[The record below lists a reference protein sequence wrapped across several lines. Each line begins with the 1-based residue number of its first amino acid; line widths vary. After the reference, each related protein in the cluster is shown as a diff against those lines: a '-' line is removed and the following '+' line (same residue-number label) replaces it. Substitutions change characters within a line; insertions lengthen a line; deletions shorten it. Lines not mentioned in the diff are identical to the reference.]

1 MIYAMRNLLFSV
13 IFLGI
18 FANSQT
24 FNQDYA
30 NVSNLVSQANI
41 NATLQ
46 EFEALGVKTTGSAS
60 NNNAYTWL
68 KNKYLSFGYSE
79 ADITKDTFTY
89 NGSATSNLIVTKTGT
104 KYPNIYIIVC
114 GHYDTITG
122 TGTNDNGSGVSVILE
137 VARLLK
143 NVTTE
148 YSIKFINFT
157 GEEQGLLGS
166 AHYVS
171 NVVNATNPKM
181 NIRLVLNIDEVGG
194 IKGQTND
201 TITCERDESN
211 SPSANNASSN
221 ILTQQLM
228 NCVKLY
234 SPLKTHLNYAYA
246 SDYMPF
252 QSNGEVITGLF
263 EYNETPYA
271 HTANDKYIYLD
282 PVYIYNIA
290 KATTG
295 AVQHFAMTGQTLS
308 TDTVQSPSTDFRS
321 YPNPAKDYLQLEF
334 SNSKNQD
341 FSFTITS
348 LDGKLIAKTENQ
360 TRIDI
365 SSLQKGNYLGTF
377 KIGDQIITKKMI
389 VE

>member
-1 MIYAMRNLLFSV
+1 MKNLIFS
-13 IFLGI
+13 ILFLGF

-24 FNQDYA
+24 YNQNYA
-30 NVSNLVSQANI
+30 NVSNLVSQSNI
-41 NATLQ
+41 NSYLQ
-46 EFEALGVKTTGSAS
+46 EFEALGVKTTGSIA
-60 NNNAYTWL
+60 NNNAYNWL
-68 KNKYLSFGYSE
+68 KNKYVSFGYSE
-79 ADITKDTFTY
+79 NDITKDNFTY
-89 NGSATSNLIVTKTGT
+89 NGQTTSNLILTKQGT
-104 KYPNIYIIVC
+104 KYPNIYIIIC

-143 NVTTE
+143 NVNTD
-148 YSIKFINFT
+148 YSIKFINFS

-171 NVVNATNPKM
+171 SVVNATNPKM
-181 NIRLVLNIDEVGG
+181 NIRLVINIDEVGG

-211 SPSANNASSN
+211 SPSANNTASN
-221 ILTQQLM
+221 TFTQQLM
-228 NCVKLY
+228 NCVTLY
-234 SPLKTHLNYAYA
+234 STLKTNLSYAYA

-252 QSNGEVITGLF
+252 QANGEVITGLF

-271 HTANDKYIYLD
+271 HTANDTYSNLD

-290 KATTG
+290 KATVG
-295 AVQHFAMTGQTLS
+295 AVQHFAVAGQTL
-308 TDTVQSPSTDFRS
+308 DTCTPKDIVMSFRF

-334 SNSKNQD
+334 LNSKTQR
-341 FSFTITS
+341 FTFTITDFEGRTLS
-348 LDGKLIAKTENQ
+348 QTENQ

-365 SSLQKGNYLGTF
+365 SSIPKGIYLGTF
-377 KIGDQIITKKMI
+377 KVEDQVITKKII

>member
-1 MIYAMRNLLFSV
+1 MKNLLLSAL
-13 IFLGI
+13 FLGF

-24 FNQDYA
+24 FNQNYA
-30 NVSNLVSQANI
+30 NVSNLVSQTNI
-41 NATLQ
+41 NTYLQ
-46 EFEALGVKTTGSAS
+46 EFEALGVKTTGSTI
-60 NNNAYTWL
+60 NNNAYNWL

-79 ADITKDTFTY
+79 TDITKDNFTY
-89 NGSATSNLIVTKTGT
+89 SGQTTSNLILTKQGK
-104 KYPNIYIIVC
+104 KYPNIYIIIC
-114 GHYDTITG
+114 GHYDTIVG
-122 TGTNDNGSGVSVILE
+122 PGTNDNGSGISVILE

-143 NVTTE
+143 NIPTD
-148 YSIKFINFT
+148 YSIKFINFS

-171 NVVNATNPKM
+171 SVVNATSPKM

-201 TITCERDESN
+201 TVTCERDESN
-211 SPSANNASSN
+211 SPSLNNAASN
-221 ILTQQLM
+221 TFTQQLI

-234 SPLKTHLNYAYA
+234 SPLKTNLSYAYA

-252 QSNGEVITGLF
+252 QANGDIITGLF

-271 HTANDKYIYLD
+271 HTANDKYINLD

-295 AVQHFAMTGQTLS
+295 AVQHFAIASQTLDTS
-308 TDTVQSPSTDFRS
+308 TSKEIVNSFRF

-334 SNSKNQD
+334 LNSKTKN
-341 FSFTITS
+341 FTFTIT
-348 LDGKLIAKTENQ
+348 DFEGKTLSKTQNQ

-365 SSLQKGNYLGTF
+365 SSLTTGIYLGTF
-377 KIGDQIITKKMI
+377 EVEDQIITKKII

>member
-1 MIYAMRNLLFSV
+1 MKNLLFSV
-13 IFLGI
+13 LFLGF

-30 NVSNLVSQANI
+30 NVSNLVSQTNI
-41 NATLQ
+41 NTYLQ
-46 EFEALGVKTTGSAS
+46 EFEALGVKTTGSTA

-79 ADITKDTFTY
+79 AEITRDNFTY
-89 NGSATSNLIVTKTGT
+89 NGNTTSNIIITKTGT
-104 KYPNIYIIVC
+104 KYPNTYLIVC

-143 NVTTE
+143 NVPTE
-148 YSIKFINFT
+148 YSIKFINFS

-166 AHYVS
+166 QHYVTS
-171 NVVNATNPKM
+171 VVNATNPKM

-194 IKGQTND
+194 IKGQTNN

-211 SPSANNASSN
+211 TPSANNAASN
-221 ILTQQLM
+221 TFTQQLM
-228 NCVKLY
+228 NCVTLY
-234 SPLKTHLNYAYA
+234 STLTTNLSYAYA

-252 QSNGEVITGLF
+252 QANGEIITGLF

-271 HTANDKYIYLD
+271 HTANDTYSNLD
-282 PVYIYNIA
+282 PVYIYKIA

-295 AVQHFAMTGQTLS
+295 AVQHFAVASQALS
-308 TDTVQSPSTDFRS
+308 VGESKDLSASFS
-321 YPNPAKDYLQLEF
+321 IYPNPAKDYLQLEF
-334 SNSKNQD
+334 SNSKNQK
-341 FSFTITS
+341 FSFILTS
-348 LDGKLIAKTENQ
+348 LEGKTIIQTENQ

-365 SSLQKGNYLGTF
+365 SSISKGVYLGTL
-377 KIGDQIITKKMI
+377 KVGDQVITKKII

>member
-1 MIYAMRNLLFSV
+1 MRNLLFSV
-13 IFLGI
+13 LFFCF

-41 NATLQ
+41 NTYLQ
-46 EFEALGVKTTGSAS
+46 EFEGLGVKTTGSTA
-60 NNNAYTWL
+60 NNNAYNWL

-79 ADITKDTFTY
+79 AEITKDTFTY
-89 NGSATSNLIVTKTGT
+89 NGQSTSNIIITKQGT
-104 KYPNIYIIVC
+104 KYPNTYIIVC

-143 NVTTE
+143 NIPTE
-148 YSIKFINFT
+148 YSIKFINFS

-166 AHYVS
+166 QHYVT
-171 NVVNATNPKM
+171 NVVNTTNPKM

-194 IKGQTND
+194 IKGKTND

-211 SPSANNASSN
+211 NPSTNNAASN
-221 ILTQQLM
+221 IFTQQLM
-228 NCVKLY
+228 NCVTLY
-234 SPLKTHLNYAYA
+234 STLKTNLSYAYS

-252 QSNGEVITGLF
+252 QANGEVITGLF

-271 HTANDKYIYLD
+271 HTVNDNYSNLD

-295 AVQHFAMTGQTLS
+295 AVQHFAIADQNLNIRTPKDIVTSFQ
-308 TDTVQSPSTDFRS
+308 F

-334 SNSKNQD
+334 PNSKTQH
-341 FSFTITS
+341 FSFTITT
-348 LDGKLIAKTENQ
+348 LDGRTVYKTENQ
-360 TRIDI
+360 TKINI
-365 SSLQKGNYLGTF
+365 SSLSPGIYLGSF
-377 KIGDQIITKKMI
+377 NIEDEMVTKKII

>member
-1 MIYAMRNLLFSV
+1 MKNLLFSV
-13 IFLGI
+13 IFLGF

-24 FNQDYA
+24 FNQNYA
-30 NVSNLVSQANI
+30 NISNQVSQTNI
-41 NATLQ
+41 NSYLQ
-46 EFEALGVKTTGSAS
+46 DFEGLGVKTTGSTA
-60 NNNAYTWL
+60 NNNAYNWL

-79 ADITKDTFTY
+79 SDITKDNFTY
-89 NGSATSNLIVTKTGT
+89 NGQTTSNLILTKQGT
-104 KYPNIYIIVC
+104 KYPNIYIIIC

-143 NVTTE
+143 NINTE
-148 YSIKFINFT
+148 YSIKFINFS

-201 TITCERDESN
+201 TVTCERDESSN
-211 SPSANNASSN
+211 PTVNNAASN
-221 ILTQQLM
+221 TFTQQLM
-228 NCVKLY
+228 NCVALY
-234 SPLKTHLNYAYA
+234 STLKTNLSYAYA

-252 QSNGEVITGLF
+252 QANGEVITGLF

-271 HTANDKYIYLD
+271 HTANDTYSNLD
-282 PVYIYNIA
+282 PTYIFNIA
-290 KATTG
+290 KATVG
-295 AVQHFAMTGQTLS
+295 AVQHFAVAHQTL
-308 TDTVQSPSTDFRS
+308 DTCTPKDIVMSFRF
-321 YPNPAKDYLQLEF
+321 YPNPAKDYLQLDF
-334 SNSKNQD
+334 LNSKTQR
-341 FSFTITS
+341 FTFTIT
-348 LDGKLIAKTENQ
+348 DFEGKTLSKTENQ

-365 SSLQKGNYLGTF
+365 SSLPKGIYLGTF
-377 KIGDQIITKKMI
+377 KVEDQVITKKII

>member
-1 MIYAMRNLLFSV
+1 MKNLLFS
-13 IFLGI
+13 ILFLGF

-24 FNQDYA
+24 FNQNYA
-30 NVSNLVSQANI
+30 NVSNLVSQTNI
-41 NATLQ
+41 NSYLQ
-46 EFEALGVKTTGSAS
+46 EFEALGVKTTGSTA
-60 NNNAYTWL
+60 NNNAYNWL

-79 ADITKDTFTY
+79 SDITKDNFTY
-89 NGSATSNLIVTKTGT
+89 NGQTTSNLILTKQGT
-104 KYPNIYIIVC
+104 KYPNTYIIIC

-143 NVTTE
+143 NVNTD
-148 YSIKFINFT
+148 YSIKFINFS

-171 NVVNATNPKM
+171 SVVNATNPKM

-211 SPSANNASSN
+211 SPSANNTASN
-221 ILTQQLM
+221 TFTQQLM
-228 NCVKLY
+228 NCVTLY
-234 SPLKTHLNYAYA
+234 STLKTNLSYAYA

-252 QSNGEVITGLF
+252 QANGEVITGLF

-271 HTANDKYIYLD
+271 HTANDTYTNLD
-282 PVYIYNIA
+282 PVYIYNIT
-290 KATTG
+290 KATVG
-295 AVQHFAMTGQTLS
+295 AVQHFAVAGQTL
-308 TDTVQSPSTDFRS
+308 DTCTPKDIVMSFRF
-321 YPNPAKDYLQLEF
+321 YPNPAKDDLQLEF
-334 SNSKNQD
+334 LNSKTQR
-341 FSFTITS
+341 FTFTIT
-348 LDGKLIAKTENQ
+348 DFEGKTLSKTENQ

-365 SSLQKGNYLGTF
+365 STLTKGIYLGTF
-377 KIGDQIITKKMI
+377 KVEDQVITKKII

>member
-1 MIYAMRNLLFSV
+1 MRKLLLSV
-13 IFLGI
+13 LFLGF

-24 FNQDYA
+24 YNQDYA

-41 NATLQ
+41 IANLQ
-46 EFEALGVKTTGSAS
+46 EFEALGVKTTGSTV

-68 KNKYLSFGYSE
+68 RNKYLSFGYKES
-79 ADITKDTFTY
+79 DITKDTFTY
-89 NGSATSNLIVTKTGT
+89 SGNSTSNLIVTKTGT
-104 KYPNIYIIVC
+104 KYPNIYVIIC

-143 NVTTE
+143 NISTE
-148 YSIKFINFT
+148 YSIKFINFS

-171 NVVNATNPKM
+171 NVVNATSPKM

-194 IKGQTND
+194 IQGQTND
-201 TITCERDESN
+201 TITCERDES
-211 SPSANNASSN
+211 STPSANNAASN
-221 ILTQQLM
+221 TFTQQLI

-234 SPLKTHLNYAYA
+234 SPLKTNLNYAYA

-271 HTANDKYIYLD
+271 HTANDKYINLD

-295 AVQHFAMTGQTLS
+295 AVQHFAVAGQTLS
-308 TDTVQSPSTDFRS
+308 AESVKETISDFRF
-321 YPNPAKDYLQLEF
+321 YPNPAKDYIQLEF
-334 SNSKNQD
+334 PNRKNQD

-348 LDGKLIAKTENQ
+348 IDGKLISKTENQ

-365 SSLQKGNYLGTF
+365 SSLSKGIYLGTF
-377 KIGDQIITKKMI
+377 KIEDQIITKKII

>member
-1 MIYAMRNLLFSV
+1 MKNLLFS
-13 IFLGI
+13 ILFAGI

-24 FNQDYA
+24 FNQNYA
-30 NVSNLVSQANI
+30 DVSNLVSQTNV
-41 NATLQ
+41 NTYLQ
-46 EFEALGVKTTGSAS
+46 EFEGLGVKTTGSTA
-60 NNNAYTWL
+60 NNNAYNWL

-79 ADITKDTFTY
+79 SEITRDNFTY
-89 NGSATSNLIVTKTGT
+89 GGNSTSNLIVTKTGT
-104 KYPNIYIIVC
+104 KYPNTYIIVC

-143 NVTTE
+143 NVNTE
-148 YSIKFINFT
+148 YSIKFINFS

-201 TITCERDESN
+201 TVTCERDESSN
-211 SPSANNASSN
+211 PSANNAASN
-221 ILTQQLM
+221 TFTQQLM
-228 NCVKLY
+228 NCVTLY
-234 SPLKTHLNYAYA
+234 STLKTNLSYAYA

-252 QSNGEVITGLF
+252 QANGEIITGLF

-271 HTANDKYIYLD
+271 HTANDTYANLD
-282 PVYIYNIA
+282 MVYIYKIA
-290 KATTG
+290 KATVG
-295 AVQHFAMTGQTLS
+295 AVQHFAVAGQTL
-308 TDTVQSPSTDFRS
+308 DTCTPKEIAMSFRF

-334 SNSKNQD
+334 LNSKTQR
-341 FSFTITS
+341 FTFTIT
-348 LDGKLIAKTENQ
+348 DFEGKTLSKTENQ

-365 SSLQKGNYLGTF
+365 SSLPKGIYLGTF
-377 KIGDQIITKKMI
+377 KVEDQVITKKII

>member
-1 MIYAMRNLLFSV
+1 MKNLFFS
-13 IFLGI
+13 ILFLGF

-24 FNQDYA
+24 FNQNYA
-30 NVSNLVSQANI
+30 NVSNLVSQTNI
-41 NATLQ
+41 NTYLQ
-46 EFEALGVKTTGSAS
+46 EFEGLGVKTTGSTA

-79 ADITKDTFTY
+79 TEITRDNFTY
-89 NGSATSNLIVTKTGT
+89 NGQTTSNIIVTKQGT
-104 KYPNIYIIVC
+104 KYPNIYLIVC

-137 VARLLK
+137 AARLLK
-143 NVTTE
+143 NVPTE
-148 YSIKFINFT
+148 YSIKFINFS

-171 NVVNATNPKM
+171 SVVNATNPKM

-194 IKGQTND
+194 IKGKNND

-211 SPSANNASSN
+211 NPSGNNSASN
-221 ILTQQLM
+221 TFTQQLM
-228 NCVKLY
+228 NCVTLY
-234 SPLKTHLNYAYA
+234 STLKTNLSYAYA

-252 QSNGEVITGLF
+252 QSNGEIITGLF

-271 HTANDKYIYLD
+271 HTVNDNFSNLD

-290 KATTG
+290 KAATG
-295 AVQHFAMTGQTLS
+295 AIQHFAVAGQMLNLDTAKELETSFTL
-308 TDTVQSPSTDFRS
+308 
-321 YPNPAKDYLQLEF
+321 YPNPAKDFLQLEF
-334 SNSKNQD
+334 PNSKNQN
-341 FSFTITS
+341 FTFTMTS
-348 LDGKLIAKTENQ
+348 LEGKMLSKTENQ
-360 TRIDI
+360 TKIDI
-365 SSLQKGNYLGTF
+365 SKLPKGVYLGTLNMGE
-377 KIGDQIITKKMI
+377 KQITKKII

>member
-1 MIYAMRNLLFSV
+1 MKMKNLLFSV
-13 IFLGI
+13 IFLGF

-41 NATLQ
+41 NTYLQ
-46 EFEALGVKTTGSAS
+46 EFEALGVKTTGSTA

-79 ADITKDTFTY
+79 ADITKDNFTY
-89 NGSATSNLIVTKTGT
+89 NGNTTSNIIITKQGT
-104 KYPNIYIIVC
+104 KYPSTYIIIC

-137 VARLLK
+137 IARLLK
-143 NVTTE
+143 NINTE
-148 YSIKFINFT
+148 YSIKFINFS

-166 AHYVS
+166 QHYVTS
-171 NVVNATNPKM
+171 VVNATNPKM

-211 SPSANNASSN
+211 TPSANNTASN
-221 ILTQQLM
+221 TFTQQLM
-228 NCVKLY
+228 NCVTLY
-234 SPLKTHLNYAYA
+234 STLKTHLNYAYA

-271 HTANDKYIYLD
+271 HTVNDNYSNLD

-290 KATTG
+290 KAATG
-295 AVQHFAMTGQTLS
+295 AVQHFAVAVGQTL
-308 TDTVQSPSTDFRS
+308 DTCTPKDIVMSFRF
-321 YPNPAKDYLQLEF
+321 YPNPAKEYLQLEF
-334 SNSKNQD
+334 LNSKTQR
-341 FSFTITS
+341 FSFTIT
-348 LDGKLIAKTENQ
+348 DFEGKTLSKTESQ

-365 SSLQKGNYLGTF
+365 SSLPKGIYLGTF
-377 KIGDQIITKKMI
+377 KVEDQVITKKII

>member
-1 MIYAMRNLLFSV
+1 MKNLLFSALL
-13 IFLGI
+13 LGF

-30 NVSNLVSQANI
+30 NISNLVSQTNI
-41 NATLQ
+41 NAYLQ
-46 EFEALGVKTTGSAS
+46 EFEALGVKTTGSTA

-79 ADITKDTFTY
+79 TDITKDTFTY
-89 NGSATSNLIVTKTGT
+89 SGNSTSNIIVTKQGT
-104 KYPNIYIIVC
+104 KYPNTYVIIC

-143 NVTTE
+143 NISTE
-148 YSIKFINFT
+148 YSIKFINFS

-166 AHYVS
+166 QHYVT
-171 NVVNATNPKM
+171 NVVNATSPKM

-201 TITCERDESN
+201 TITCERDES
-211 SPSANNASSN
+211 SPSANNTASDTF
-221 ILTQQLM
+221 TQQLI

-234 SPLKTHLNYAYA
+234 SPLKTNLNYAYS

-271 HTANDKYIYLD
+271 HTVNDKYINLD

-295 AVQHFAMTGQTLS
+295 AVQHFAVVSQTLDICTPKDVVMS
-308 TDTVQSPSTDFRS
+308 FRF

-334 SNSKNQD
+334 LNSKTQR
-341 FSFTITS
+341 FTFTIS
-348 LDGKLIAKTENQ
+348 DFESKILSKTENQ

-365 SSLQKGNYLGTF
+365 SSLPKGIYLGTF
-377 KIGDQIITKKMI
+377 KVEDQVITKKII

>member
-1 MIYAMRNLLFSV
+1 MKMRNLLFSV
-13 IFLGI
+13 LFLGF

-30 NVSNLVSQANI
+30 NVANLVSQSNI
-41 NATLQ
+41 NTYLQ
-46 EFEALGVKTTGSAS
+46 EFEGLGVKTTGSTA
-60 NNNAYTWL
+60 NNNAYNWL

-79 ADITKDTFTY
+79 SQITKDDFTY
-89 NGSATSNLIVTKTGT
+89 SGKTTSNLIVTKTGT
-104 KYPNIYIIVC
+104 KYPNTYVIIC

-143 NVTTE
+143 NVSTE
-148 YSIKFINFT
+148 YSIKFINFS

-171 NVVNATNPKM
+171 NVVNATSPKM
-181 NIRLVLNIDEVGG
+181 SIRLVLNIDEVGG
-194 IKGQTND
+194 VKGKTND
-201 TITCERDESN
+201 TVTCERDESN
-211 SPSANNASSN
+211 SPSSNNSASN
-221 ILTQQLM
+221 TFTQQLM
-228 NCVKLY
+228 NCVTLY
-234 SPLKTHLNYAYA
+234 STLKTNLSYAYA

-252 QSNGEVITGLF
+252 QANGEIITGLF
-263 EYNETPYA
+263 EYNETQYA
-271 HTANDKYIYLD
+271 HTVNDTYVNLD

-295 AVQHFAMTGQTLS
+295 AVQHFAIANQTLDVCTPKEIAMS
-308 TDTVQSPSTDFRS
+308 FRF

-334 SNSKNQD
+334 LNSKTQHFN
-341 FSFTITS
+341 FTITT
-348 LDGKLIAKTENQ
+348 LDGKILSKTENQ

-365 SSLQKGNYLGTF
+365 SNLPKGIYLGTF
-377 KIGDQIITKKMI
+377 KIEDQQITKKII

>member
-1 MIYAMRNLLFSV
+1 MKNLIFSV
-13 IFLGI
+13 IFLGF

-41 NATLQ
+41 NNYLL
-46 EFEALGVKTTGSAS
+46 EFEALGVKTTGSTA
-60 NNNAYTWL
+60 NNNAYNWL

-79 ADITKDTFTY
+79 AEITRDNFTY
-89 NGSATSNLIVTKTGT
+89 NGNATSNIIVTKQGT

-122 TGTNDNGSGVSVILE
+122 PGTNDNGSGVSVILE

-143 NVTTE
+143 NVSTD
-148 YSIKFINFT
+148 YSIKFINFS

-166 AHYVS
+166 QHYVS
-171 NVVNATNPKM
+171 SVVNATSPKM

-211 SPSANNASSN
+211 NPSANNAASN
-221 ILTQQLM
+221 TFTQQLIK
-228 NCVKLY
+228 CVTLY
-234 SPLKTHLNYAYA
+234 SPLKTNLNYAYA

-252 QSNGEVITGLF
+252 QANGEVITGLF

-295 AVQHFAMTGQTLS
+295 AVQHFAIAAQTL
-308 TDTVQSPSTDFRS
+308 DTCTPKEIVMSFRF

-334 SNSKNQD
+334 LNSKTKRFTFTVTD
-341 FSFTITS
+341 FE
-348 LDGKLIAKTENQ
+348 GKILSKTENQ

-365 SSLQKGNYLGTF
+365 SSLSKGIYLGTF
-377 KIGDQIITKKMI
+377 KVEDQVITKKII

>member
-1 MIYAMRNLLFSV
+1 MKNLLFS
-13 IFLGI
+13 ILFLGF

-24 FNQDYA
+24 FNQNYA
-30 NVSNLVSQANI
+30 NVSNLVSQTNI
-41 NATLQ
+41 NNYLQ
-46 EFEALGVKTTGSAS
+46 EFEALGVKTTGSTA
-60 NNNAYTWL
+60 NNNAYNWL

-79 ADITKDTFTY
+79 TEITRDNFTY
-89 NGSATSNLIVTKTGT
+89 NGNTTSNIIITKTGT
-104 KYPNIYIIVC
+104 KYPNTYLIVC

-143 NVTTE
+143 NIPTE
-148 YSIKFINFT
+148 YSVKFINFS

-166 AHYVS
+166 QHYVNS
-171 NVVNATNPKM
+171 VVNATNPKM

-194 IKGQTND
+194 IKGQTNN

-211 SPSANNASSN
+211 NPSANNAASN
-221 ILTQQLM
+221 TFTQQLM
-228 NCVKLY
+228 NCVTLY
-234 SPLKTHLNYAYA
+234 STLNTNLSYAYA

-252 QSNGEVITGLF
+252 QANGEIITGLF

-271 HTANDKYIYLD
+271 HTANDTYANLD
-282 PVYIYNIA
+282 PIYIFNIA

-295 AVQHFAMTGQTLS
+295 AVQHFAVAGQTLS
-308 TDTVQSPSTDFRS
+308 VCTPKDIVMSFRF

-334 SNSKNQD
+334 LNSKTQT
-341 FSFTITS
+341 FTFTIT
-348 LDGKLIAKTENQ
+348 DFEGKTLSKTENQ

-365 SSLQKGNYLGTF
+365 SSLPKGIYLGTF
-377 KIGDQIITKKMI
+377 KVDDQVITKKII

>member
-1 MIYAMRNLLFSV
+1 MKMKNLLFSAL
-13 IFLGI
+13 FLGI

-24 FNQDYA
+24 FNQNYA
-30 NVSNLVSQANI
+30 NVSNAISQANI
-41 NATLQ
+41 NTYLQ
-46 EFEALGVKTTGSAS
+46 EFETLGVKTTGSTA

-79 ADITKDTFTY
+79 TEITKDNFTY
-89 NGSATSNLIVTKTGT
+89 SGQTTSNLILTKTGI

-114 GHYDTITG
+114 GHYDTIVG
-122 TGTNDNGSGVSVILE
+122 PGTNDNGSGISVMLE

-143 NVTTE
+143 NVPTE
-148 YSIKFINFT
+148 YSIKFINFS
-157 GEEQGLLGS
+157 GEEQGLIGS
-166 AHYVS
+166 QHYVNS
-171 NVVNATNPKM
+171 VVNATNPKM

-201 TITCERDESN
+201 TVTCERDESN
-211 SPSANNASSN
+211 NPSLNNAASN
-221 ILTQQLM
+221 TFTQQLM
-228 NCVKLY
+228 NCVTLY
-234 SPLKTHLNYAYA
+234 SPLKTNLSYAYA

-252 QSNGEVITGLF
+252 QANGEVITGLF
-263 EYNETPYA
+263 ERNESPYA
-271 HTANDKYIYLD
+271 HTVNDKYINLD

-295 AVQHFAMTGQTLS
+295 AVQHFAIASQTL
-308 TDTVQSPSTDFRS
+308 DTCTPKEMVMSFRF

-334 SNSKNQD
+334 LNSKTQR
-341 FSFTITS
+341 FTFTIT
-348 LDGKLIAKTENQ
+348 DFEGKTLSKTENQ

-365 SSLQKGNYLGTF
+365 SALPKGIYLGTF
-377 KIGDQIITKKMI
+377 KVEDQVITRKII

>member
-1 MIYAMRNLLFSV
+1 MKNLLFS
-13 IFLGI
+13 ILFAGI

-24 FNQDYA
+24 FNQNYA
-30 NVSNLVSQANI
+30 DVSNLVSQTNV
-41 NATLQ
+41 NTYLQ
-46 EFEALGVKTTGSAS
+46 EFEGLGVKTTGSTA
-60 NNNAYTWL
+60 NNNAYNWL

-79 ADITKDTFTY
+79 TEITRDNFTY
-89 NGSATSNLIVTKTGT
+89 NGNSTSNLIVTKTGT
-104 KYPNIYIIVC
+104 KYPNTYIIVC

-143 NVTTE
+143 NVNTE
-148 YSIKFINFT
+148 YSIKFINFS

-201 TITCERDESN
+201 TITCERDESSN
-211 SPSANNASSN
+211 PSANNAASN
-221 ILTQQLM
+221 TFTQQLM
-228 NCVKLY
+228 NCVTLY
-234 SPLKTHLNYAYA
+234 STLKTNLSYAYA

-252 QSNGEVITGLF
+252 QANGEIITGLF

-271 HTANDKYIYLD
+271 HTANDTYANLD
-282 PVYIYNIA
+282 PVYIYKIA
-290 KATTG
+290 KATVG
-295 AVQHFAMTGQTLS
+295 AVQHFAVAGQTL
-308 TDTVQSPSTDFRS
+308 DTCTPKEIAMSFRF

-334 SNSKNQD
+334 LNSKTQR
-341 FSFTITS
+341 FTFTIT
-348 LDGKLIAKTENQ
+348 DFEGKTLSKTENQ

-365 SSLQKGNYLGTF
+365 SSLPKGIYLGTF
-377 KIGDQIITKKMI
+377 KVEDQVITKKII

>member
-1 MIYAMRNLLFSV
+1 MKNSILFGL
-13 IFLGI
+13 ILFGFL
-18 FANSQT
+18 ANSQT
-24 FNQDYA
+24 FNAAYA
-30 NVSNLVSQANI
+30 GVSDMVSQTNI
-41 NATLQ
+41 NTYLQ
-46 EFEALGVKTTGSAS
+46 EFESLGVKTTGSTA
-60 NNNAYTWL
+60 NTNAYNWL
-68 KNKYLSFGYSE
+68 KNKYLSFGYAES
-79 ADITKDTFTY
+79 AISKDTFTY
-89 NGSATSNLIVTKTGT
+89 NGQSTSNIIVTKTGT
-104 KYPNIYIIVC
+104 KYPNTYVIVC

-143 NVTTE
+143 NIPTD

-166 AHYVS
+166 QHYVS

-181 NIRLVLNIDEVGG
+181 NIRLILNIDEVGG

-211 SPSANNASSN
+211 NPSANNAASN
-221 ILTQQLM
+221 TFTQQLM
-228 NCVKLY
+228 NCVTLY
-234 SPLKTHLNYAYA
+234 SPLKTNLSYAYA

-252 QSNGEVITGLF
+252 QSNGEIITGLF

-271 HTANDKYIYLD
+271 HTVNDKYINLD

-295 AVQHFAMTGQTLS
+295 AVQHFAVAGQTL
-308 TDTVQSPSTDFRS
+308 DTCTPKEIAMSFRFF
-321 YPNPAKDYLQLEF
+321 PNPAKDYLQLEF
-334 SNSKNQD
+334 LNSKTQH
-341 FSFTITS
+341 FSFIITD
-348 LDGKLIAKTENQ
+348 LEGKILSKTQDE
-360 TRIDI
+360 TRINI
-365 SSLQKGNYLGTF
+365 ATLPKGIYFATF
-377 KIGDQIITKKMI
+377 KVENEQITKKLI